1 MQSRIHL
8 FILVC
13 LAALVS
19 VGSAREPSTL
29 TEKSVSAGNAEEAI
43 PSFPYVAEIIGNDVH
58 IRCGPGTNYY
68 RCTKLNK
75 TDRVEVVS
83 SQFSW
88 SRIVPP
94 AGSFSWISK
103 RYVSI
108 NPDNPAIGI
117 VTGDNVR
124 VYAGSDYRGPIRSER
139 LQGKLN
145 KEDKVALMGEEQD
158 DYYKIVPPSFAY
170 LWVSTTYTRPL
181 GPVGEVAPVI
191 KPKAAPPEIDTAK
204 IDTAEVVTTKI
215 PVQNKLLKEYYVLEK
230 EMNAERTK
238 PLNQQDY
245 TNIKKAL
252 LKIAGN
258 REAGKA
264 ARYADFAT
272 RKVECFELA
281 LEVAKAV
288 PLQDEQLQQTQQRI
302 EKARAAK
309 LAKVSDLGGFVVI
322 GRLQISNI
330 YGLELELKHYQ
341 IIDDSG
347 KIVCFALPS
356 GSALKMDLSRFVG
369 RKVGL
374 VGIIEPHPQTAGAM
388 VRFTEVLELK

>member
-13 LAALVS
+13 LAGLVS
-19 VGSAREPSTL
+19 VGSTQETSTL
-29 TEKSVSAGNAEEAI
+29 PEKSVSAGNAEEAI
-43 PSFPYVAEIIGNDVH
+43 PSFPYVAEITGNDVH
-58 IRCGPGTNYY
+58 IRSGPGTNYY

-145 KEDKVALMGEEQD
+145 KEDKVELMGQEQD

-170 LWVSTTYTRPL
+170 LWVSTKYTRPL
-181 GPVGEVAPVI
+181 GPVGEVPSDI
-191 KPKAAPPEIDTAK
+191 KPKAVPE
-204 IDTAEVVTTKI
+204 IDTAEVVTTNI
-215 PVQNKLLKEYYVLEK
+215 PVQNKLLKEYYALEK
-230 EMNAERTK
+230 QMNAERAK

-252 LKIAGN
+252 LEIAGN

-288 PLQDEQLQQTQQRI
+288 PLQDAQLQRTQQRI
-302 EKARAAK
+302 EKARATK
-309 LAKVSDLGGFVVI
+309 LAEVKDLGGFAVM
-322 GRLQISNI
+322 GRFQISSI
-330 YGLELELKHYQ
+330 YGTEPELKHYQ

-347 KIVCFALPS
+347 KIVCFALPG
-356 GSALKMDLSRFVG
+356 GSALKMDLGRFVG

-374 VGIIEPHPQTAGAM
+374 VGIIEPHPQTAGAL
-388 VRFTEVLELK
+388 VRFTEVVELI